1 MDKLHVLIAM
11 RTSIGAI
18 LVVTA
23 IGIVVGGVVRV
34 VGDIIGWYK
43 EEVRD
48 PYRDLRKEAREAR
61 KPRKTLEEVAS
72 AHRRSTDESL
82 PAEED

>member
-23 IGIVVGGVVRV
+23 IGIVIGGVVRV
-34 VGDIIGWYK
+34 IADIIGWYK
-43 EEVRD
+43 EQVRD

-61 KPRKTLEEVAS
+61 KPRKTLEEVAA
-72 AHRRSTDESL
+72 AHRRSNDESL